1 MRMSLTTEEVC
12 QKDKKSVLTS
22 GASRWL
28 IAVDIQLQ
36 GCLIVYKENTSSKQ
50 GVAEAPHILR
60 RAPSW
65 TTRSFPILWRSEI
78 STEQRQ
84 ILTLISAHT

>member
-1 MRMSLTTEEVC
+1 MRISLMIGEVC
-12 QKDKKSVLTS
+12 QKDRKRALTS

-28 IAVDIQLQ
+28 IAVDTQLQ

-50 GVAEAPHILR
+50 GVAEAPHTLR

-65 TTRSFPILWRSEI
+65 TIRSFPILWRSEI
-78 STEQRQ
+78 STEQ
-84 ILTLISAHT
+84 